1 MSIGSLKVI
10 DGYNAKKIPP
20 IKDKSM
26 SSYIFGHTTPDSDSI
41 VGAIS
46 LSYLKNQLGEICTP
60 TRQGEINPE
69 TAFILEKFGFEQP
82 ALKTS
87 YAGESVY
94 LIDFMESSQA
104 PSDINEATILGIVD
118 HHKLGDLK
126 TNAPLEMWV
135 CPVGCSNTIVKQM
148 FDFYDVEIPKALAG
162 MMMCAILSDT
172 VIFKSPTCTK
182 EDTKAVKELAEI
194 AEIEDP
200 KALGM
205 EMFIVKSDVLNDSKR
220 ALVLRDFKDF
230 NMAGNKIGVG
240 QLEVVDLTVFDNMKE
255 ELFEAMTE
263 LKAEEN
269 RHTVLLLLTD
279 IMQEGSQLLVLS
291 DDNRK
296 VESAFNITLTDNQI
310 WLPKVMSRKKQII
323 PFLEEQF

>member
-1 MSIGSLKVI
+1 MST
-10 DGYNAKKIPP
+10 
-20 IKDKSM
+20 
-26 SSYIFGHTTPDSDSI
+26 YIFGHTTPDSDSI

-46 LSYLKNQLGEICTP
+46 LSYLKNQLGEDTTP

-69 TAFILEKFGFEQP
+69 TAFILEKFGYQAPE
-82 ALKTS
+82 LKTN

-94 LIDFMESSQA
+94 LIDFMESSQS
-104 PSDINEATILGIVD
+104 PKDIAEATILGIVD

-135 CPVGCSNTIVKQM
+135 RPVGCSNTIVKQM
-148 FDFYDVEIPKALAG
+148 FDYYNVEVPKELAG

-182 EDTKAVKELAEI
+182 EDTKACKELAEI
-194 AEIEDP
+194 AGVKDY
-200 KALGM
+200 KAIGM
-205 EMFIVKSDVLNDSKR
+205 EMFIVKSDVLTDTKR

-230 NMAGNKIGVG
+230 NMNENKIGVG
-240 QLEVVDLTVFDNMKE
+240 QLEVVDLSVFDNMKE
-255 ELFEAMTE
+255 ELFKAMAE
-263 LKAEEN
+263 LKTEAS
-269 RHTVLLLLTD
+269 RHSVLLLLTD

-291 DDNRK
+291 DDNSK
-296 VESAFNITLTDNQI
+296 IEKAFNITLENNQI

>member
-1 MSIGSLKVI
+1 MST
-10 DGYNAKKIPP
+10 
-20 IKDKSM
+20 
-26 SSYIFGHTTPDSDSI
+26 YIFGHTTPDSDSI

-46 LSYLKNQLGEICTP
+46 LSYLKNKLGEDTIP
-60 TRQGEINPE
+60 ARQGEINPE
-69 TAFILEKFGFEQP
+69 TAFILERFGFEQP
-82 ALKTS
+82 MLKTN
-87 YAGESVY
+87 YADENVY
-94 LIDFMESSQA
+94 LIDFMESSQS
-104 PSDINEATILGIVD
+104 PEDIDDATILGIVD

-135 CPVGCSNTIVKQM
+135 RPVGCSNTIVKQM
-148 FDFYDVEIPKALAG
+148 FDYYNIEIPKELAG

-182 EDTKAVKELAEI
+182 EDTKACKELAQI
-194 AEIEDP
+194 AGVEDY

-205 EMFIVKSDVLNDSKR
+205 EMFIVKSDVLTDTKR

-230 NMAGNKIGVG
+230 NMNGNKIGVG
-240 QLEVVDLTVFDNMKE
+240 QLEVVDLSVFDNMKE
-255 ELFEAMTE
+255 ELFEAMAE
-263 LKAEEN
+263 LKAEES
-269 RHTVLLLLTD
+269 RHSVLLLLTD

-291 DDNRK
+291 DDNSK
-296 VESAFNITLTDNQI
+296 IESAFNITLENNQI